1 MDGAPDFTP
10 DSQPGL
16 HLPAGFEPTCEGD
29 FFKLFF
35 PPHVVDAIVEY
46 TNAYAQANIAAKP
59 SHANKD
65 GEWTPTTRGEIY
77 RLLAVLLY
85 QALNRLPEVKDY
97 WCTESLFDGNYVRS
111 MIPSRMRFEALLC
124 FLKVVDHEQEDPNDR
139 LRKVRYLYDH
149 MRDTC
154 QTVFVPGQRLS
165 VDERMIK
172 HKGRAIFKQYLPKK
186 PVKWGLKV
194 FSVCDAETGML
205 CNFDLYTGQTDDAN
219 EGEGLTH
226 GVVLRVTEHLAN
238 AGRVVYT
245 DNFYT
250 SPALAQSLLERGFH
264 LVGTIRTNRRGFPV
278 QLKADTKDFEKHA
291 PRGAMRYVRDGNM
304 LLQQWKDRRVVSML
318 STIHKGNSHVYVTR
332 HSKVMGHHVEQNI
345 RQPESIRDYNAHMGG
360 VDRFDQRAAAYRVLR
375 RTRKY
380 WKSIFLDMLDVAA
393 VNSFLLFQLY
403 RSQNPGAI
411 PRPNQYSRKAF
422 HANLVRQLAEI
433 DIRAP
438 PPSRGYRPAPAQQP
452 PVEHLHLAAHREQ
465 KKNCVH
471 CWDTEKVQ
479 RQCVTFCRTCQ
490 VHLHVTSRD
499 CFARYHLAHF

>member
-1 MDGAPDFTP
+1 
-10 DSQPGL
+10 
-16 HLPAGFEPTCEGD
+16 
-29 FFKLFF
+29 
-35 PPHVVDAIVEY
+35 
-46 TNAYAQANIAAKP
+46 
-59 SHANKD
+59 
-65 GEWTPTTRGEIY
+65 
-77 RLLAVLLY
+77 
-85 QALNRLPEVKDY
+85 
-97 WCTESLFDGNYVRS
+97 

-172 HKGRAIFKQYLPKK
+172 HKGRAIFKQNLPKK
-186 PVKWGLKV
+186 PVKWGFKV

-238 AGRVVYT
+238 AGRVLYT

-304 LLQQWKDRRVVSML
+304 LFQQWKDRRVVSML
-318 STIHKGNSHVYVTR
+318 STVHKGNSHVYVTR

-393 VNSFLLFQLY
+393 VNSFLLFQLC

-452 PVEHLHLAAHREQ
+452 PVDHLHLAAHREQ

-471 CWDTEKVQ
+471 CRDTEKVQ

-490 VHLHVTSRD
+490 VHLHVTSRV
-499 CFARYHLAHF
+499 CFASYHLVHF